1 LAITEHFNRTMPD
14 VNFAC
19 DYTIEVVGSHVVD
32 FAARVSAA
40 RSLWG
45 AALRRTMFDT
55 TTAPASASSAKLFRS
70 STTGSSCTTPSAV
83 AHVLFG
89 HHDNDQRLIDHS
101 TGKVREIVR
110 AADGEDGWDVNR
122 TAHLMGTCRMG
133 IDPRASVVDGNGRSH
148 DVPNLFILRRLGIS
162 DIGSREPVADP
173 CGRPVSGP
181 SEGS

>member
-1 LAITEHFNRTMPD
+1 LAITEHCNRTMPD
-14 VNFAC
+14 VDFAC
-19 DYTIEVVGSHVVD
+19 GYTIEVVGSHVVD
-32 FAARVSAA
+32 FAARVSAT

-133 IDPRASVVDGNGRSH
+133 RDPRASTETADRMTCPISSFCDGSVFPTLEAVNPS
-148 DVPNLFILRRLGIS
+148 LIL
-162 DIGSREPVADP
+162 AA
-173 CGRPVSGP
+173 GP
-181 SEGS
+181 SVVQVKVRE